1 VHSTGAMCGA
11 VCGRVRGA
19 LCAAARCSVARVA
32 VWKRCRVARCS
43 VEALPRGALQ
53 CGSVAARR
61 ALQCGADVQPHYN
74 PAPLSHA
81 ATLQPRPVRAGG
93 ARPAC
98 ECRGL
103 RVCHRRDLC
112 ARGRL
117 CVGLGLRVGPRR
129 ASWGRRGTRKRPV
142 QRRCVR
148 GVRFVVCV
156 CRGWAGGWGVE
167 LVGRDGLRGAPCV
180 TRGGSCAS
188 VFHGVSDISFRM
200 VCRSLPRTCT
210 QAAGVAR
217 RLQGV

>member
-1 VHSTGAMCGA
+1 M
-11 VCGRVRGA
+11 
-19 LCAAARCSVARVA
+19 CAAARCSVARVA

-156 CRGWAGGWGVE
+156 CRGWAGVWVGGWSSWWGGAGCVE
-167 LVGRDGLRGAPCV
+167 RRVSRAEAHVLLSSTACQISAFEWCVDPCLVR
-180 TRGGSCAS
+180 
-188 VFHGVSDISFRM
+188 
-200 VCRSLPRTCT
+200 
-210 QAAGVAR
+210 AR
-217 RLQGV
+217 RLQGLRAGCRGCEGVRVGGGGWRWA